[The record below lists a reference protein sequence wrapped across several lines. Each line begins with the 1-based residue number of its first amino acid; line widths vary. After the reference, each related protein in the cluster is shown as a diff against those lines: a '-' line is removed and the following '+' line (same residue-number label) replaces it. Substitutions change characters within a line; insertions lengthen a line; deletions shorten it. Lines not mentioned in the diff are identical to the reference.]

1 MAVSPQQLIR
11 SLERQEPAPVYLFAG
26 PEGWYRK
33 ACREAIAARILG
45 SDSTDEGLTTLD
57 LDAHTLAEIIDDAR
71 AMSLFATNRVIWV
84 SNAEAALPRGRSSGE
99 SETEGAALLAS
110 YCADPTPGTVLIFDA
125 RRYEF
130 DGDDKAKMERLRKFY
145 GAIQAVVEFPHP
157 SAEESAAL
165 AKQFCAEFAVSLGK
179 PEFDLLIDATA
190 GDPSR
195 LYNEIQKLALY
206 AQARGGRITR
216 DDILVLVPNSSE
228 TTIFALVDAL
238 ARRNR
243 AQSMELLDRL
253 VRDGEYLPLALTFLG
268 GVFRMALAAREQ
280 NLRGAADVQSYF
292 QRMGMP
298 MWRSRAEQIHAAA
311 QRFSKEKLEEGVSL
325 VFKADRDMKGSRPDD
340 RIVMEDF
347 VFRLTV

>member
-1 MAVSPQQLIR
+1 MPVSPQQLIR
-11 SLERQEPAPVYLFAG
+11 SLERQAPAPVYLFLG

-33 ACREAIAARILG
+33 ACREAIASKALG
-45 SDSTDEGLTTLD
+45 PESLEEGITSLD
-57 LDAHTLAEIIDDAR
+57 LDSHTMAEIIDDAR
-71 AMSLFATNRVIWV
+71 AMSLFASDRVIWV
-84 SNAEAALPRGRSSGE
+84 ASAELALPRGKAADVASDDSS
-99 SETEGAALLAS
+99 LLAA
-110 YCADPTPGTVLIFDA
+110 YCSDPTPGTVLIFDA
-125 RRYEF
+125 RKWEF
-130 DGDDKAKMERLRKFY
+130 EGEDKTKVERLRKFY
-145 GAIQAVVEFPHP
+145 APVKAVVEFPHLAP
-157 SAEESAAL
+157 QESRGL
-165 AKQFCAEFAVSLGK
+165 AQEFCGEFSLKLGTA
-179 PEFDLLIDATA
+179 EFDLLLDATA

-206 AQARGGRITR
+206 GQAKGGKVTR
-216 DDILVLVPNSSE
+216 DDILAIVPNSSE

-268 GVFRMALAAREQ
+268 GIFRMALTAREQ
-280 NLRGAADVQSYF
+280 SLRGAADVQSYF
-292 QRMGMP
+292 QRMGLP

-311 QRFSKEKLEEGVSL
+311 QRFSVEKLEEGIGL

-347 VFRLTV
+347 VFRLTG

>member
-1 MAVSPQQLIR
+1 MPVSPQQLLRMI
-11 SLERQEPAPVYLFAG
+11 ERQAPAPVYLFVG

-33 ACREAIAARILG
+33 PCREAIVARVLG
-45 SDSTDEGLTTLD
+45 SDSAGEGISTLD
-57 LDAHTLAEIIDDAR
+57 LDSHTLAEIIDDAR
-71 AMSLFATNRVIWV
+71 AMSLFAANRVIWV
-84 SNAEAALPRGRSSGE
+84 SNAEAALPRGRSTDE
-99 SETEGAALLAS
+99 AENAGAKLLAA
-110 YCADPTPGTVLIFDA
+110 YCSDPTPGTVLIFDA
-125 RRYEF
+125 RRHEF
-130 DGDDKAKMERLRKFY
+130 DGEDKAKIERVRKFY
-145 GAIQAVVEFPHP
+145 SAIQSVVEFPHP
-157 SAEESAAL
+157 STEESISL
-165 AKQFCAEFAVSLGK
+165 ARQFCAEFSVNLGK
-179 PEFDLLIDATA
+179 PEFDLLLDATA

-206 AQARGGRITR
+206 AMDRGGKITR
-216 DDILVLVPNSSE
+216 DDIFAMVPNSSE

-280 NLRGAADVQSYF
+280 NLRGAADVQGYF
-292 QRMGMP
+292 QRMGLP

-311 QRFSKEKLEEGVSL
+311 QRFSREKLEEGVSL
-325 VFKADRDMKGSRPDD
+325 VFEADRDMKGSRPDD

>member
-11 SLERQEPAPVYLFAG
+11 SLERQPPAPVYLFLG

-33 ACREAIAARILG
+33 ACRDALIARALG
-45 SDSTDEGLTTLD
+45 PDSMDEGVTALD
-57 LDAHTLAEIIDDAR
+57 LDSHTLAEIIDDAR
-71 AMSLFATNRVIWV
+71 AMSLFAPVRVIWV
-84 SNAEAALPRGRSSGE
+84 SNAESALPRGRAAE
-99 SETEGAALLAS
+99 DSENAGAALLSA
-110 YCADPTPGTVLIFDA
+110 YCSDPTPGTVLVFDA

-130 DGDDKAKMERLRKFY
+130 EGEDKAKTERLRKFY
-145 GAIQAVVEFPHP
+145 SGVQSVVEFPHP
-157 SAEESAAL
+157 STEESTSL
-165 AKQFCAEFAVSLGK
+165 AKQFCAQFSVDLDKAV
-179 PEFDLLIDATA
+179 FDLLLDATA

-195 LYNEIQKLALY
+195 LHNEIQKLSLY
-206 AQARGGRITR
+206 AQGRGGKITR
-216 DDILVLVPNSSE
+216 DDIFALVPNSSE

-280 NLRGAADVQSYF
+280 KLRGAMDVQSYF
-292 QRMGMP
+292 QRLGLA

-311 QRFSKEKLEEGVSL
+311 QRFSQEKLEEGIGL
-325 VFKADRDMKGSRPDD
+325 VFEADRDMKGARPDD
-340 RIVMEDF
+340 RIIMENF
-347 VFRLTV
+347 VFRLTA